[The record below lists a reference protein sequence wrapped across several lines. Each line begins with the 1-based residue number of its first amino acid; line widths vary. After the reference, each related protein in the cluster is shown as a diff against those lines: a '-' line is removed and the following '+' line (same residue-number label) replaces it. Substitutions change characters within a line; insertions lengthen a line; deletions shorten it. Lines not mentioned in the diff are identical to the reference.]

1 MKTITAFLF
10 CFLIIISCKK
20 AEEVVCLPDLV
31 GAVELPGVVTI
42 LTGGP
47 FSVPIVIKSLDCQYL
62 PTSPF
67 KVKLVVF
74 RDLSG
79 NGTFEEIDQ
88 EVLFTTQFLGSDTL
102 TESVEIS
109 FNQPGNFRFSVCVD
123 VNNEIEERD
132 EANNCSL

>member
-1 MKTITAFLF
+1 MRSITLLLLLFLLF
-10 CFLIIISCKK
+10 YSCKK
-20 AEEVVCLPDLV
+20 EEVVCLPDLV

-42 LTGGP
+42 LTGVP
-47 FSVPIVIKSLDCQYL
+47 LSVPIVIKSFDCQNL

-67 KVKLVVF
+67 KAELVVF

-79 NGTFEEIDQ
+79 NGTFDEIDQ

-102 TESVEIS
+102 TEHVEIS
-109 FNQPGNFRFSVCVD
+109 FNEPGNFRFSVCVD

-132 EANNCSL
+132 ETNNCSL